1 MKRLLYVITAII
13 LMIPILVKADG
24 LITKIEVE
32 GIGNLTL
39 DRTSWDLNLT
49 STLDYV
55 NINVEAVEGIEVTG
69 AGQVNI
75 TEGSNTIKITATD
88 GKDAEE
94 YTLNIN
100 VTRPVENNTGNP
112 ETGAFLPSSILVIAS
127 VSLIG
132 ILLLSKKN
140 KFYHI

>member
-55 NINVEAVEGIEVTG
+55 NINVEAIDGIEVTG
-69 AGQVNI
+69 AGQV
-75 TEGSNTIKITATD
+75 SNTIKITATD

-112 ETGAFLPSSILVIAS
+112 ETGAFLPSSILAIAS

-132 ILLLSKKN
+132 ILILSKKN